1 MRKIVA
7 VLLLVVMTAVCSVS
21 GSALA
26 KKKIS
31 FWHIQVSKVTGSV
44 LDAAVERF
52 KKDYPNVDVEVVAN
66 ENDPYKT
73 KLKIAMGSGNPPDV
87 FHSWGGGWLEAFVNE
102 GNVLDISKELNKKNW
117 KDIYVPAYLDMA
129 KFNGKYYGVPANMS
143 CTLVWY
149 NKELFKKYNV
159 EIPKTY
165 NELLKV
171 IEVFKKNNIIPIAL
185 GNKSKWPGC
194 LIFIYLANGIG
205 GPDAFMNAY
214 LRKPGAS
221 FEDPAFIEAGRKLQ
235 DLVRMGAFPDG
246 FNGINYDTGES
257 RILFYS
263 GRAAM
268 EVATSAYLSFTKS
281 EAPAFFKNNFD
292 MFLFPA
298 IEGGKGDPSS
308 LVGGT
313 HIYSVASKSKNKK
326 EAVALL
332 KYISDQAYGQD
343 WVDKAGNLAP
353 VKGLVIRE
361 PLMKKMADLM
371 ARAKHI
377 QAFYDQFLPPSLGEL
392 HKDTTQALYGL
403 SMTPEEAAAKMEA
416 KAKEEL
422 VSKK

>member
-1 MRKIVA
+1 
-7 VLLLVVMTAVCSVS
+7 
-21 GSALA
+21 
-26 KKKIS
+26 
-31 FWHIQVSKVTGSV
+31 
-44 LDAAVERF
+44 
-52 KKDYPNVDVEVVAN
+52 
-66 ENDPYKT
+66 
-73 KLKIAMGSGNPPDV
+73 
-87 FHSWGGGWLEAFVNE
+87 
-102 GNVLDISKELNKKNW
+102 
-117 KDIYVPAYLDMA
+117 
-129 KFNGKYYGVPANMS
+129 
-143 CTLVWY
+143 
-149 NKELFKKYNV
+149 
-159 EIPKTY
+159 
-165 NELLKV
+165 
-171 IEVFKKNNIIPIAL
+171 
-185 GNKSKWPGC
+185 
-194 LIFIYLANGIG
+194 
-205 GPDAFMNAY
+205 MNAY